1 MIENDEKKVKEEKK
15 NDELSI
21 QNIGL
26 SQRAVNSLDRRG
38 IKLLN
43 DLSNITEKD
52 FHRIRGLGE
61 KATNEIIDKM
71 NEYGISFKRDT
82 LYFEELGLSTR
93 AVNSLESHGIKSIYE
108 LSNITKADLLEI
120 SDLGTKTINEIIE
133 MMKKYEISFKYE
145 NDMLY
150 IGNIGLS
157 AKAFNILNRQ
167 RIGLLSELSN
177 ITEKD
182 LYTIRGIGEEIANEI
197 INKMKEHG
205 ITFKDDKKLA
215 STMFDVDGKFNSAYD
230 NLIEEIYGVTG
241 NIQLYSS
248 GKLQEEIDKLGGN
261 MKQVLEMRYGLLEG
275 TLPKTYEKIGKEI
288 GVSKTRVGIILQK
301 ARRMMRHP
309 IRTRKFMFI
318 CDFNEIKSNEFV
330 TDEEKARIDEIE
342 ATLDK
347 VCIGEKN
354 IDDIDAKGCQDYL
367 QEIKDRIEREKEKRE
382 KEKREKQEKEKREKQ
397 EKEGICIEDIGFSVR
412 AYNCLK
418 RYGINHLEDLS
429 SITEEEFLKINGLGK
444 KTVDEIKATMG
455 EHGISFKDGA
465 EIKIEGEDFPKIKR
479 IRLEMDIKSSQNATE
494 EQKEK
499 EMGGIHF
506 DDVGFSER
514 AHTCLMRYGVCH
526 EMNQLKDLSNITEEE
541 FLKIRGIG
549 NKTAAEVKYAM
560 KLYGIS
566 FEGESKIDKGNV
578 SKNEDESASI
588 EDETESVDNNIE
600 QQQEVQEGQQ
610 PKQEETSTNNKEELE
625 SMSAEELQKTVDEND
640 KTIYEN
646 DQDIKKRLVERILE
660 QQRIIAEQQNQIN
673 QLRSEH
679 KEL

>member
-1 MIENDEKKVKEEKK
+1 MLENHEKKVKEENK

-26 SQRAVNSLDRRG
+26 SQRAVNSLDRGG

-61 KATNEIIDKM
+61 KTTNEIIDKM

-120 SDLGTKTINEIIE
+120 SDLGTKTINEIID

-248 GKLQEEIDKLGGN
+248 EKLQEEINKLDGKK
-261 MKQVLEMRYGLLEG
+261 KQILEMRYGLLEG
-275 TLPKTYEKIGKEI
+275 TLPKTYEEIGKEL
-288 GVSKTRVGIILQK
+288 GVSRSRVEQILK
-301 ARRMMRHP
+301 RELRSMREP
-309 IRTRKFMFI
+309 TRTRKIWFI
-318 CDFNEIKSNEFV
+318 RDFNEIKSNEYV
-330 TDEEKARIDEIE
+330 TDEEKSKIDEIE

-347 VCIGEKN
+347 VCMGEKN
-354 IDDIDAKGCQDYL
+354 IDAKECLDYL
-367 QEIKDRIEREKEKRE
+367 KEIKDRIEREKEEREKKEERKNEERKKEMGGICIEEIGFSEKTYRRLKRYGINNLKDLFNITEADIKGLGKKTVDEIKATMGEHGISLSFKGESKIDKGNVSKNEDESASIEEERE
-382 KEKREKQEKEKREKQ
+382 KERG
-397 EKEGICIEDIGFSVR
+397 GICIEDLGFSFSKR

-418 RYGINHLEDLS
+418 IYGINHLEDLS
-429 SITEEEFLKINGLGK
+429 SITEEEFLKINGLGH
-444 KTVDEIKATMG
+444 KTVDQIKASMG
-455 EHGISFKDGA
+455 EHGISFK
-465 EIKIEGEDFPKIKR
+465 
-479 IRLEMDIKSSQNATE
+479 
-494 EQKEK
+494 
-499 EMGGIHF
+499 
-506 DDVGFSER
+506 
-514 AHTCLMRYGVCH
+514 
-526 EMNQLKDLSNITEEE
+526 
-541 FLKIRGIG
+541 
-549 NKTAAEVKYAM
+549 
-560 KLYGIS
+560 
-566 FEGESKIDKGNV
+566 GESRIDKGNV
-578 SKNEDESASI
+578 SKTAEESASI
-588 EDETESVDNNIE
+588 EDETESVDKDIE
-600 QQQEVQEGQQ
+600 QQQEVQEGHKQ
-610 PKQEETSTNNKEELE
+610 KQEETSTNNRKKLE
-625 SMSAEELQKTVDEND
+625 SMSAEELQRTIAEND

-646 DQDIKKRLVERILE
+646 DQALKKKLVERILE
-660 QQRIIAEQQNQIN
+660 QQRIIAKQQDQIN
-673 QLRSEH
+673 QLRSENEV
-679 KEL
+679 KIRSYK

>member
-1 MIENDEKKVKEEKK
+1 MFYVKKHEMLENDEKKVKEENK

-26 SQRAVNSLDRRG
+26 SKRAVNSLDRGG

-71 NEYGISFKRDT
+71 NEYNISFKGNPSY
-82 LYFEELGLSTR
+82 LEKIGLSAR
-93 AVNSLESHGIKSIYE
+93 AVNSLDRYGIKSIYE
-108 LSNITKADLLEI
+108 LSNITKVDLLEI
-120 SDLGTKTINEIIE
+120 SDLGDKTVNEIIE
-133 MMKKYEISFKYE
+133 MMKKYGVSFKYE

-157 AKAFNILNRQ
+157 ATAFNILNRQ

-177 ITEKD
+177 ITEED
-182 LYTIRGIGEEIANEI
+182 LYAIKGIGEKTANEI
-197 INKMKEHG
+197 IDKMKEHG
-205 ITFKDDKKLA
+205 ISFKGESKDDKKLA

-248 GKLQEEIDKLGGN
+248 EKLQEEIDKLGGN

-275 TLPKTYEKIGKEI
+275 TLPKTYEEI
-288 GVSKTRVGIILQK
+288 GNELGVSRSRVEQILK
-301 ARRMMRHP
+301 RELRSMREP
-309 IRTRKFMFI
+309 TRTRKIWFI
-318 CDFNEIKSNEFV
+318 RDFNEIKSNEFV
-330 TDEEKARIDEIE
+330 TDEEKAKIDKIE

-347 VCIGEKN
+347 VCMGEKN
-354 IDDIDAKGCQDYL
+354 IDDIDAKECLDYL
-367 QEIKDRIEREKEKRE
+367 KEIKDRIEREKEERK
-382 KEKREKQEKEKREKQ
+382 KEMG
-397 EKEGICIEDIGFSVR
+397 GICIEEIGFSEQPYR
-412 AYNCLK
+412 RLK
-418 RYGINHLEDLS
+418 RYGINNLKDLFN
-429 SITEEEFLKINGLGK
+429 ITEADIKGLGK

-455 EHGISFKDGA
+455 EHGISF
-465 EIKIEGEDFPKIKR
+465 
-479 IRLEMDIKSSQNATE
+479 
-494 EQKEK
+494 
-499 EMGGIHF
+499 
-506 DDVGFSER
+506 
-514 AHTCLMRYGVCH
+514 
-526 EMNQLKDLSNITEEE
+526 
-541 FLKIRGIG
+541 
-549 NKTAAEVKYAM
+549 
-560 KLYGIS
+560 S
-566 FEGESKIDKGNV
+566 FKGESKIDKGNV

-625 SMSAEELQKTVDEND
+625 SMSAEELQRTIAEND

-646 DQDIKKRLVERILE
+646 DQALKRKLVERILE
-660 QQRIIAEQQNQIN
+660 QQRIIAEQQNQISK
-673 QLRSEH
+673 LKSEN

>member
-1 MIENDEKKVKEEKK
+1 MLENHEKKVKEENK

-26 SQRAVNSLDRRG
+26 SQRAVNSLDRGG

-61 KATNEIIDKM
+61 KTTNEIIDKM

-182 LYTIRGIGEEIANEI
+182 LYTIRGIGEKIANEI

-248 GKLQEEIDKLGGN
+248 EKLQEEL
-261 MKQVLEMRYGLLEG
+261 
-275 TLPKTYEKIGKEI
+275 
-288 GVSKTRVGIILQK
+288 GVSRSRVEQILK
-301 ARRMMRHP
+301 RELRSMREP
-309 IRTRKFMFI
+309 TRTRKIWFI
-318 CDFNEIKSNEFV
+318 RDFNEIKSNEYV
-330 TDEEKARIDEIE
+330 TDEEKSKIDEIE

-347 VCIGEKN
+347 VCMGEKN
-354 IDDIDAKGCQDYL
+354 IDAKECLDYL
-367 QEIKDRIEREKEKRE
+367 KEIKDRIEREKEEREKKEERKNEERKKEMGGICIEEIGFSEKTYRRLKRYGINNLKDLFNITEADIKGLGKKTVDEIKATMGEHGISLSFKGESKIDKGNVSKNEDESASIEEERE
-382 KEKREKQEKEKREKQ
+382 KERG
-397 EKEGICIEDIGFSVR
+397 GICIEDLGFSFSKR

-418 RYGINHLEDLS
+418 IYGINHLEDLS
-429 SITEEEFLKINGLGK
+429 SITEEEFLKINGLGH
-444 KTVDEIKATMG
+444 KTVDQIKASMG
-455 EHGISFKDGA
+455 EHGISFK
-465 EIKIEGEDFPKIKR
+465 
-479 IRLEMDIKSSQNATE
+479 
-494 EQKEK
+494 
-499 EMGGIHF
+499 
-506 DDVGFSER
+506 
-514 AHTCLMRYGVCH
+514 
-526 EMNQLKDLSNITEEE
+526 
-541 FLKIRGIG
+541 
-549 NKTAAEVKYAM
+549 
-560 KLYGIS
+560 
-566 FEGESKIDKGNV
+566 GESRIDKGNV
-578 SKNEDESASI
+578 SKTAEESASI
-588 EDETESVDNNIE
+588 EDETESVDKDIE
-600 QQQEVQEGQQ
+600 QQQEVQEGHKQ
-610 PKQEETSTNNKEELE
+610 KQEETSTNNRKKLE
-625 SMSAEELQKTVDEND
+625 SMSAEELQRTIAEND

-646 DQDIKKRLVERILE
+646 DQALKKKLVERILE
-660 QQRIIAEQQNQIN
+660 QQRIIAKQQDQIN
-673 QLRSEH
+673 QLRSENEV
-679 KEL
+679 KIRSYK

>member
-1 MIENDEKKVKEEKK
+1 MLENDEKKVKEENK

-26 SQRAVNSLDRRG
+26 SKRAVNSLDRGG

-120 SDLGTKTINEIIE
+120 SDLGEKTVNEIIE

-177 ITEKD
+177 IKEKD

-205 ITFKDDKKLA
+205 ISFKGESKDDKKLA

-248 GKLQEEIDKLGGN
+248 EKLQEEIDKLGGN

-275 TLPKTYEKIGKEI
+275 TLPKTYEEI
-288 GVSKTRVGIILQK
+288 GNELGVSRSRVEQILK
-301 ARRMMRHP
+301 RELRSMREP
-309 IRTRKFMFI
+309 TRTRKIWFI
-318 CDFNEIKSNEFV
+318 RDFNEIKSNEFV
-330 TDEEKARIDEIE
+330 TDEEKAKIDKIE

-347 VCIGEKN
+347 VCMGEKN
-354 IDDIDAKGCQDYL
+354 IDDIDAKECLDYL
-367 QEIKDRIEREKEKRE
+367 KEIKDRIEREKEERE
-382 KEKREKQEKEKREKQ
+382 KKEERKNEERK
-397 EKEGICIEDIGFSVR
+397 KEMGGICIEEIGFSEQTYR
-412 AYNCLK
+412 RLK
-418 RYGINHLEDLS
+418 RYGINILKDLFN
-429 SITEEEFLKINGLGK
+429 ITEADIKGLGN

-455 EHGISFKDGA
+455 EHGISLSFK
-465 EIKIEGEDFPKIKR
+465 
-479 IRLEMDIKSSQNATE
+479 
-494 EQKEK
+494 
-499 EMGGIHF
+499 
-506 DDVGFSER
+506 
-514 AHTCLMRYGVCH
+514 
-526 EMNQLKDLSNITEEE
+526 
-541 FLKIRGIG
+541 
-549 NKTAAEVKYAM
+549 
-560 KLYGIS
+560 
-566 FEGESKIDKGNV
+566 GESKIDKGNV

-646 DQDIKKRLVERILE
+646 DQALKKKLVERILE
-660 QQRIIAEQQNQIN
+660 QQRIIAEQQNQISK
-673 QLRSEH
+673 LKSEN

>member
-1 MIENDEKKVKEEKK
+1 MLENHEKKVKEENK

-26 SQRAVNSLDRRG
+26 SQRAVNSLDRGG

-61 KATNEIIDKM
+61 KTTNEIIDKM

-182 LYTIRGIGEEIANEI
+182 LYTIRGIGEKIANEI

-248 GKLQEEIDKLGGN
+248 EKLQEEINKLDGKK
-261 MKQVLEMRYGLLEG
+261 KQILEMRYGLLEG
-275 TLPKTYEKIGKEI
+275 TLPKTYEEIGKEL
-288 GVSKTRVGIILQK
+288 GVSRSRVEQILK
-301 ARRMMRHP
+301 RELRSMREP
-309 IRTRKFMFI
+309 TRTRKIWFI
-318 CDFNEIKSNEFV
+318 RDFNEIKSNEYV
-330 TDEEKARIDEIE
+330 TDEEKSKIDEIE

-347 VCIGEKN
+347 VCMGEKN
-354 IDDIDAKGCQDYL
+354 IDAKECLDYL
-367 QEIKDRIEREKEKRE
+367 KEIKDRIEREKEEREKKEERKNEERE
-382 KEKREKQEKEKREKQ
+382 KERG
-397 EKEGICIEDIGFSVR
+397 GICIEDLGFSFSKR

-418 RYGINHLEDLS
+418 IYGINHLEDLS
-429 SITEEEFLKINGLGK
+429 SITEEEFLKINGLGH
-444 KTVDEIKATMG
+444 KTVDQIKASMG
-455 EHGISFKDGA
+455 EHGISFK
-465 EIKIEGEDFPKIKR
+465 
-479 IRLEMDIKSSQNATE
+479 
-494 EQKEK
+494 
-499 EMGGIHF
+499 
-506 DDVGFSER
+506 
-514 AHTCLMRYGVCH
+514 
-526 EMNQLKDLSNITEEE
+526 
-541 FLKIRGIG
+541 
-549 NKTAAEVKYAM
+549 
-560 KLYGIS
+560 
-566 FEGESKIDKGNV
+566 GESRIDKGNV
-578 SKNEDESASI
+578 SKTAEESASI
-588 EDETESVDNNIE
+588 EDETESVDKDIE
-600 QQQEVQEGQQ
+600 QQQEVQEGHKQ
-610 PKQEETSTNNKEELE
+610 KQEETSTNNRKKLE
-625 SMSAEELQKTVDEND
+625 SMSAEELQRTIAEND

-646 DQDIKKRLVERILE
+646 DQALKKKLVERILE
-660 QQRIIAEQQNQIN
+660 QQRIIAKQQDQIN
-673 QLRSEH
+673 QLRSENEV
-679 KEL
+679 KIRSYK

>member
-1 MIENDEKKVKEEKK
+1 MLENHEKKVKEENK

-26 SQRAVNSLDRRG
+26 SQRAVNSLDRGG

-61 KATNEIIDKM
+61 KTTNEIIDKM

-182 LYTIRGIGEEIANEI
+182 LYTIRGIGEKIANEI

-248 GKLQEEIDKLGGN
+248 EKLQEEIN
-261 MKQVLEMRYGLLEG
+261 
-275 TLPKTYEKIGKEI
+275 
-288 GVSKTRVGIILQK
+288 
-301 ARRMMRHP
+301 
-309 IRTRKFMFI
+309 
-318 CDFNEIKSNEFV
+318 
-330 TDEEKARIDEIE
+330 
-342 ATLDK
+342 
-347 VCIGEKN
+347 
-354 IDDIDAKGCQDYL
+354 
-367 QEIKDRIEREKEKRE
+367 
-382 KEKREKQEKEKREKQ
+382 
-397 EKEGICIEDIGFSVR
+397 
-412 AYNCLK
+412 
-418 RYGINHLEDLS
+418 
-429 SITEEEFLKINGLGK
+429 
-444 KTVDEIKATMG
+444 
-455 EHGISFKDGA
+455 
-465 EIKIEGEDFPKIKR
+465 
-479 IRLEMDIKSSQNATE
+479 
-494 EQKEK
+494 
-499 EMGGIHF
+499 
-506 DDVGFSER
+506 
-514 AHTCLMRYGVCH
+514 
-526 EMNQLKDLSNITEEE
+526 
-541 FLKIRGIG
+541 
-549 NKTAAEVKYAM
+549 
-560 KLYGIS
+560 
-566 FEGESKIDKGNV
+566 
-578 SKNEDESASI
+578 
-588 EDETESVDNNIE
+588 
-600 QQQEVQEGQQ
+600 
-610 PKQEETSTNNKEELE
+610 
-625 SMSAEELQKTVDEND
+625 
-640 KTIYEN
+640 
-646 DQDIKKRLVERILE
+646 
-660 QQRIIAEQQNQIN
+660 
-673 QLRSEH
+673 
-679 KEL
+679 